1 MAVNESRS
9 CNRDLVLG
17 ATDGKFKNLT
27 PDRGGELDPTSSA
40 VRAHELQLQY
50 NVVDRSEIADMPAAQ
65 WGYRFKTGG
74 GSYG

>member
-17 ATDGKFKNLT
+17 ATDGKFKSLT
-27 PDRGGELDPTSSA
+27 PSRGGEVDPTYSA
-40 VRAHELQLQY
+40 TRAHELQLQY

-65 WGYRFKTGG
+65 WGYRLKTGEK
-74 GSYG
+74 SYG